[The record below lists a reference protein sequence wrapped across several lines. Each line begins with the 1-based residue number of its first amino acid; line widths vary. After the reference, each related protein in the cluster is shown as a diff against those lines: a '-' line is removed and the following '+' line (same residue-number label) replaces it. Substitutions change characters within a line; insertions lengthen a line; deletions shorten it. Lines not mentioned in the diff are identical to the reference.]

1 MKVVRM
7 LFCSLERWERDGNG
21 EVACGGEAITFSPL
35 PRKMTDL
42 NSHAHILPLKP
53 ARD

>member
-1 MKVVRM
+1 MVRM
-7 LFCSLERWERDGNG
+7 LFFFSERWERDGNG
-21 EVACGGEAITFSPL
+21 EVASGGEAVTFSPL
-35 PRKMTDL
+35 PRRMTDL